1 MSKMSKIKVGIIGIG
16 NCAKSL
22 VEGIQYYKANPEDKV
37 GLMYDSIGGY
47 TVDEIEFV
55 VGFDV
60 DRRKVNKPLVDALRA
75 APNCAMDHVEEILEN
90 GSNTSGCIKKGAMVY
105 SGPELDGVAPHMLD
119 YPEEVSFRTGAEAA
133 KSFDDIVNIVKDNEV
148 DAIVSSGNTAA
159 LLSSSLMMLG
169 KIEKIKRPALGA
181 FIPTEKG
188 GFVLCD
194 VGANSDNKPI
204 HLLQFSLMASA
215 YIKYLENIKNPKIA
229 LLNIGIEKN
238 KGNNLSIDTY
248 KLLDKYSQNF
258 IGNIE
263 ARYILENK
271 ADIVICDGFT
281 GNIVLKLIEGT
292 VNKMIQWTK
301 KSINQHSV
309 SKLAQP
315 LLYPVFKDIKKNF
328 DYEEHGGAPL
338 LGVNGIVIKCH
349 GASNEK
355 AILNG
360 LLHAKKCVENN
371 FISKIKESLNNLH
384 IEEENQ

>member
-1 MSKMSKIKVGIIGIG
+1 MKIAIDVMNGDNSPSSNINGALKYLSKNPNDLIYLVGKKSVLDKSKKTFKSKNITNFKFIYANETISEDDSMTRLFKHKPESSLIK
-16 NCAKSL
+16 S
-22 VEGIQYYKANPEDKV
+22 IQ
-37 GLMYDSIGGY
+37 L
-47 TVDEIEFV
+47 
-55 VGFDV
+55 
-60 DRRKVNKPLVDALRA
+60 L
-75 APNCAMDHVEEILEN
+75 
-90 GSNTSGCIKKGAMVY
+90 
-105 SGPELDGVAPHMLD
+105 
-119 YPEEVSFRTGAEAA
+119 
-133 KSFDDIVNIVKDNEV
+133 KDNEV

-292 VNKMIQWTK
+292 VNKMIKWTK

-360 LLHAKKCVENN
+360 LLHAKKCVKNN